1 MGKAERLEK
10 ILYLIQNSNFIS
22 PVELAEK
29 MDVSLVTIRRD
40 LKKLA
45 DQKSII
51 KEYNTIK
58 IARDYD
64 KRFHERHNTN
74 LEQKRI
80 IAELAKRFVQSG
92 DTLFLDTSTTCYEFA
107 RTLALSS
114 QNLHIITNNIYM
126 AVELMNIYK
135 IDLVLVGGNIRHGY
149 YSTVGPLAEKM
160 LSNIKVNK
168 FFFSCTMLD
177 TRGIY
182 ESSVLE
188 GNIKVK
194 MFENSRLHYLL
205 VDSSKFNKASIFRTT
220 GIENLD
226 VIITDKSLSKEYLD
240 KLKYRNIEVIT
251 PKNNEESYQV

>member
-10 ILYLIQNSNFIS
+10 IMDLIQNSNFIS
-22 PVELAEK
+22 PLELAEK

-45 DQKSII
+45 EERSII

-80 IAELAKRFVQSG
+80 IAELAKKLVQSG

-126 AVELMNIYK
+126 AVELMSIYK
-135 IDLVLVGGNIRHGY
+135 IDLVLLGGNIRHGY
-149 YSTVGPLAEKM
+149 FSTIGPLAEKM

-177 TRGIY
+177 ENGIY
-182 ESSVLE
+182 ESNILE
-188 GNIKVK
+188 GNIKIK

-205 VDSSKFNKASIFRTT
+205 VDSTKFDKASIFRTT
-220 GIENLD
+220 GIENIDAL
-226 VIITDKSLSKEYLD
+226 ITDKPLPNEYLD
-240 KLKYRNIEVIT
+240 ILKDKNIEVIT
-251 PKNNEESYQV
+251 PLKMD

>member
-10 ILYLIQNSNFIS
+10 IMDLIQNSNFIS
-22 PVELAEK
+22 PLELAEK
-29 MDVSLVTIRRD
+29 MNVSLVTIRRD

-45 DQKSII
+45 EERSIT

-80 IAELAKRFVQSG
+80 IAELAKKLVQSG

-126 AVELMNIYK
+126 AVELMSIYK
-135 IDLVLVGGNIRHGY
+135 IDLVLLGGNIRHGY
-149 YSTVGPLAEKM
+149 FSTIGPLAEKM

-177 TRGIY
+177 ENGIY
-182 ESSVLE
+182 ESNILE

-205 VDSSKFNKASIFRTT
+205 VDSTKFDKASIFRTT
-220 GIENLD
+220 GIENIDAL
-226 VIITDKSLSKEYLD
+226 ITDKPLPNEYLD
-240 KLKYRNIEVIT
+240 ILKDKNIEIIT
-251 PKNNEESYQV
+251 PLKMD

>member
-10 ILYLIQNSNFIS
+10 IMDLIQNSNFIS
-22 PVELAEK
+22 PLELAEK

-45 DQKSII
+45 EERSII

-80 IAELAKRFVQSG
+80 IAELAKKLVQSG

-126 AVELMNIYK
+126 AVELMSIYK

-149 YSTVGPLAEKM
+149 FSTIGPLAEKM

-177 TRGIY
+177 ENGIY
-182 ESSVLE
+182 ESNILE

-205 VDSSKFNKASIFRTT
+205 VDSTKFDKASIFRTT
-220 GIENLD
+220 GIENIDAL
-226 VIITDKSLSKEYLD
+226 ITDKPLPNEYLD
-240 KLKYRNIEVIT
+240 ILKDKNIEIIT
-251 PKNNEESYQV
+251 PV

>member
-10 ILYLIQNSNFIS
+10 IMDLIQNSNFIS
-22 PVELAEK
+22 PLELAEK
-29 MDVSLVTIRRD
+29 MNVSLVTIRRD

-45 DQKSII
+45 EERSII

-64 KRFHERHNTN
+64 KRFHERHHTN

-80 IAELAKRFVQSG
+80 IAELAKKLVQAG

-126 AVELMNIYK
+126 AVELMSIYK
-135 IDLVLVGGNIRHGY
+135 IDLVLLGGNIRHGY
-149 YSTVGPLAEKM
+149 FSTIGPLAEKM

-177 TRGIY
+177 ENGIY
-182 ESSVLE
+182 ESNILE

-205 VDSSKFNKASIFRTT
+205 VDSTKFDKASIFRTT
-220 GIENLD
+220 GIENIDAL
-226 VIITDKSLSKEYLD
+226 ITDKPLPNEYLD
-240 KLKYRNIEVIT
+240 ILKDKNIEIIT
-251 PKNNEESYQV
+251 PLKMD

>member
-10 ILYLIQNSNFIS
+10 IMDLIQNSNFIS
-22 PVELAEK
+22 PLELAEK

-45 DQKSII
+45 EERSII

-80 IAELAKRFVQSG
+80 IAELAKKLVQSG

-126 AVELMNIYK
+126 AVELMSIYK
-135 IDLVLVGGNIRHGY
+135 IDLVLLGGNIRHGY
-149 YSTVGPLAEKM
+149 FSTIGPLAEKM

-177 TRGIY
+177 ENGIY
-182 ESSVLE
+182 ESNILE

-205 VDSSKFNKASIFRTT
+205 VDSTKFDKASIFRTT
-220 GIENLD
+220 GIENIDAL
-226 VIITDKSLSKEYLD
+226 ITDKPLPNEYLD
-240 KLKYRNIEVIT
+240 ILKDKNIEIIT
-251 PKNNEESYQV
+251 PV

>member
-10 ILYLIQNSNFIS
+10 IMDLIQNSNFIS
-22 PVELAEK
+22 PLELAEK

-45 DQKSII
+45 EERSII

-64 KRFHERHNTN
+64 KSFHERHNTN

-80 IAELAKRFVQSG
+80 IAELAKRLVQSG

-126 AVELMNIYK
+126 AVELMSIYK
-135 IDLVLVGGNIRHGY
+135 IDLVLLGGNIRHGY
-149 YSTVGPLAEKM
+149 FSTIGPLAEKM

-177 TRGIY
+177 ENGIY
-182 ESSVLE
+182 ESNILE

-205 VDSSKFNKASIFRTT
+205 VDSTKFDKASIFRTT
-220 GIENLD
+220 GIENIDAL
-226 VIITDKSLSKEYLD
+226 ITDKPLPNEYLD
-240 KLKYRNIEVIT
+240 ILKDKNIEIIT
-251 PKNNEESYQV
+251 PLKMD

>member
-1 MGKAERLEK
+1 MGIAERLEK
-10 ILYLIQNSNFIS
+10 IMDLIQNSNFIS
-22 PVELAEK
+22 PLELAEK

-45 DQKSII
+45 EERSII

-64 KRFHERHNTN
+64 KRFHERHHTN

-80 IAELAKRFVQSG
+80 IAELAQRLVQAG

-126 AVELMNIYK
+126 AVELMSIYK
-135 IDLVLVGGNIRHGY
+135 IDLVLLGGNIRHGY
-149 YSTVGPLAEKM
+149 FSTIGPLAEKM

-177 TRGIY
+177 ENGIY
-182 ESSVLE
+182 ESNILE

-205 VDSSKFNKASIFRTT
+205 VDSTKFDKASIFRTT
-220 GIENLD
+220 GIENIDAL
-226 VIITDKSLSKEYLD
+226 ITDKPLPNEYLD
-240 KLKYRNIEVIT
+240 ILKDKNIEIIT
-251 PKNNEESYQV
+251 PV

>member
-10 ILYLIQNSNFIS
+10 IIDLIQNSNFIS
-22 PVELAEK
+22 PLELAEK

-45 DQKSII
+45 EERSII

-64 KRFHERHNTN
+64 KRFHERHHTN

-80 IAELAKRFVQSG
+80 IAELAQRLVQAG

-126 AVELMNIYK
+126 AVELMSIYK
-135 IDLVLVGGNIRHGY
+135 IDLVLLGGNIRHGY
-149 YSTVGPLAEKM
+149 FSTIGPLAEKM

-177 TRGIY
+177 ENGIY
-182 ESSVLE
+182 ESNILE

-205 VDSSKFNKASIFRTT
+205 VDSTKFDKASIFRTT
-220 GIENLD
+220 GIENIDAL
-226 VIITDKSLSKEYLD
+226 ITDKPLPNEYLD
-240 KLKYRNIEVIT
+240 ILKDKNIEIIT
-251 PKNNEESYQV
+251 PV

>member
-10 ILYLIQNSNFIS
+10 IMDLIQNSNFIS
-22 PVELAEK
+22 PLELAEK

-45 DQKSII
+45 EERSII

-64 KRFHERHNTN
+64 KRFHERHHTN

-80 IAELAKRFVQSG
+80 IAELAQRLVQAG

-126 AVELMNIYK
+126 AVELMSIYK
-135 IDLVLVGGNIRHGY
+135 IDLVLLGGNIRHGY
-149 YSTVGPLAEKM
+149 FSTIGPLAEKM

-177 TRGIY
+177 ENGIY
-182 ESSVLE
+182 ESNILE

-205 VDSSKFNKASIFRTT
+205 VDSTKFDKASIFRTT
-220 GIENLD
+220 GIENIDAL
-226 VIITDKSLSKEYLD
+226 ITDKPLPNEYLD
-240 KLKYRNIEVIT
+240 ILKDKNIEIIT
-251 PKNNEESYQV
+251 PV

>member
-10 ILYLIQNSNFIS
+10 IMDLIQNSNFIS
-22 PVELAEK
+22 PLELAEK

-45 DQKSII
+45 EERSII

-64 KRFHERHNTN
+64 KRFHERHHTN

-80 IAELAKRFVQSG
+80 IAELAKKLVQAG

-126 AVELMNIYK
+126 AVELMSIYK
-135 IDLVLVGGNIRHGY
+135 IDLVLLGGNIRHGY
-149 YSTVGPLAEKM
+149 FSTIGPLAEKM

-177 TRGIY
+177 ENGIY
-182 ESSVLE
+182 ESNILE

-205 VDSSKFNKASIFRTT
+205 VDSTKFDKASIFRTT
-220 GIENLD
+220 GIENIDAL
-226 VIITDKSLSKEYLD
+226 ITDKPLPNEYLD
-240 KLKYRNIEVIT
+240 ILKDKNIEIIT
-251 PKNNEESYQV
+251 PLKME

>member
-10 ILYLIQNSNFIS
+10 IMDLIQNSNFIS
-22 PVELAEK
+22 PLELAEK

-45 DQKSII
+45 EERSII

-64 KRFHERHNTN
+64 KRFHERHHTN

-80 IAELAKRFVQSG
+80 IAELAKKLVQSG

-126 AVELMNIYK
+126 AVELMSIYK
-135 IDLVLVGGNIRHGY
+135 IDLVLLGGNIRHGY
-149 YSTVGPLAEKM
+149 FSTIGPLAEKM

-177 TRGIY
+177 ENGIY
-182 ESSVLE
+182 ESNILE

-205 VDSSKFNKASIFRTT
+205 VDSTKFDKASIFRTT
-220 GIENLD
+220 GIENIDAL
-226 VIITDKSLSKEYLD
+226 ITDKPLPNEYLD
-240 KLKYRNIEVIT
+240 ILKDKNIEIIT
-251 PKNNEESYQV
+251 PLKMD

>member
-1 MGKAERLEK
+1 MD
-10 ILYLIQNSNFIS
+10 LIQNSNFIS
-22 PVELAEK
+22 PLELAEK

-45 DQKSII
+45 EERSII

-80 IAELAKRFVQSG
+80 IAELAKRLVQSG

-126 AVELMNIYK
+126 AVELMSIYK
-135 IDLVLVGGNIRHGY
+135 IDLVLLGGNIRHGY
-149 YSTVGPLAEKM
+149 FSTIGPLAEKM

-177 TRGIY
+177 ENGIY
-182 ESSVLE
+182 ESNILE

-205 VDSSKFNKASIFRTT
+205 VDSTKFDKASIFRTT
-220 GIENLD
+220 GIENIDAL
-226 VIITDKSLSKEYLD
+226 ITDKPLPNEYLD
-240 KLKYRNIEVIT
+240 ILKDKNIEIIT
-251 PKNNEESYQV
+251 PLKMD

>member
-10 ILYLIQNSNFIS
+10 IMDLIQNSNFIS
-22 PVELAEK
+22 PLELAEK

-45 DQKSII
+45 EERSII

-64 KRFHERHNTN
+64 KRFHERHHTN

-80 IAELAKRFVQSG
+80 IAELAKRLVQSG

-126 AVELMNIYK
+126 AVELMSIYK
-135 IDLVLVGGNIRHGY
+135 IDLVLLGGNIRHGY
-149 YSTVGPLAEKM
+149 FSTIGPLAEKM

-177 TRGIY
+177 ENGIY
-182 ESSVLE
+182 ESNILE

-205 VDSSKFNKASIFRTT
+205 VDSTKFDKASIFRTT
-220 GIENLD
+220 GIENIDAL
-226 VIITDKSLSKEYLD
+226 ITDKPLPNEYLD
-240 KLKYRNIEVIT
+240 ILKDKNIEIIT
-251 PKNNEESYQV
+251 PA

>member
-10 ILYLIQNSNFIS
+10 IMDLIQNSNFIS
-22 PVELAEK
+22 PLELAEK

-45 DQKSII
+45 EERSII

-80 IAELAKRFVQSG
+80 IAELAKRLVQSG

-126 AVELMNIYK
+126 AVELMSIYK
-135 IDLVLVGGNIRHGY
+135 IDLVLLGGNIRHGY
-149 YSTVGPLAEKM
+149 FSTIGPLAEKM

-177 TRGIY
+177 ENGIY
-182 ESSVLE
+182 ESNILE

-205 VDSSKFNKASIFRTT
+205 VDSTKFDKASIFRTT
-220 GIENLD
+220 GIENIDAL
-226 VIITDKSLSKEYLD
+226 ITDKPLPNKYLNILKD
-240 KLKYRNIEVIT
+240 KNIEIIT
-251 PKNNEESYQV
+251 PV

>member
-10 ILYLIQNSNFIS
+10 IMDLIQNSNFIS
-22 PVELAEK
+22 PLELAEK

-45 DQKSII
+45 EERSII

-64 KRFHERHNTN
+64 KRFHERHHTN

-80 IAELAKRFVQSG
+80 IAELAQRLVQSG

-126 AVELMNIYK
+126 AVELMSIYK
-135 IDLVLVGGNIRHGY
+135 IDLVLLGGNIRHGY
-149 YSTVGPLAEKM
+149 FSTIGPLAEKM

-177 TRGIY
+177 ENGIY
-182 ESSVLE
+182 ESNILE

-205 VDSSKFNKASIFRTT
+205 VDSTKFDKASIFRTT
-220 GIENLD
+220 GIENIDAL
-226 VIITDKSLSKEYLD
+226 ITDKPLPNEYLD
-240 KLKYRNIEVIT
+240 ILKDKNIEIIT
-251 PKNNEESYQV
+251 PV

>member
-10 ILYLIQNSNFIS
+10 IMDLIQNSNFIS
-22 PVELAEK
+22 PLELAEK

-45 DQKSII
+45 EERSII

-80 IAELAKRFVQSG
+80 IAELAKRLVQAG

-126 AVELMNIYK
+126 AVELMSIYK
-135 IDLVLVGGNIRHGY
+135 IDLILVGGNIRHGY
-149 YSTVGPLAEKM
+149 FSTIGPLAEKM

-177 TRGIY
+177 ENGIY
-182 ESSVLE
+182 ESNILE

-205 VDSSKFNKASIFRTT
+205 VDSTKFDKASIFRTT
-220 GIENLD
+220 GIENIDAL
-226 VIITDKSLSKEYLD
+226 ITDKPLPNEYLD
-240 KLKYRNIEVIT
+240 ILKDKNIEIIT
-251 PKNNEESYQV
+251 PLKMD

>member
-10 ILYLIQNSNFIS
+10 IMDLIQNSNFIS
-22 PVELAEK
+22 PLELADK

-45 DQKSII
+45 EERSII

-64 KRFHERHNTN
+64 KRFHERHHTN

-80 IAELAKRFVQSG
+80 IAELAKKLVQAG

-126 AVELMNIYK
+126 AVELMSIYK
-135 IDLVLVGGNIRHGY
+135 IDLVLLGGNIRHGY
-149 YSTVGPLAEKM
+149 FSTIGPLAEKM

-177 TRGIY
+177 ENGIY
-182 ESSVLE
+182 ESNILE

-205 VDSSKFNKASIFRTT
+205 VDSTKFDKASIFRTT
-220 GIENLD
+220 GIENIDAL
-226 VIITDKSLSKEYLD
+226 ITDKPLPNEYLD
-240 KLKYRNIEVIT
+240 ILKDKNIEIIT
-251 PKNNEESYQV
+251 PLKME

>member
-10 ILYLIQNSNFIS
+10 IMDLIQNSNFIS
-22 PVELAEK
+22 PLELAEK

-45 DQKSII
+45 EERSII

-80 IAELAKRFVQSG
+80 IAELAKRLVQSG

-126 AVELMNIYK
+126 AVELMSIYK
-135 IDLVLVGGNIRHGY
+135 IDLVLLGGNIRHGY
-149 YSTVGPLAEKM
+149 FSTIGPLAEKM

-177 TRGIY
+177 ENGIY
-182 ESSVLE
+182 ESNILE

-205 VDSSKFNKASIFRTT
+205 VDSTKFDKASIFRTT
-220 GIENLD
+220 GIKNIDAL
-226 VIITDKSLSKEYLD
+226 ITDKPLPNKYLD
-240 KLKYRNIEVIT
+240 ILKDKNIEIIT
-251 PKNNEESYQV
+251 PV

>member
-10 ILYLIQNSNFIS
+10 IMDLIQNSNFIS
-22 PVELAEK
+22 PLELAEK

-45 DQKSII
+45 EERSII

-80 IAELAKRFVQSG
+80 IAELAKRLVQSG

-126 AVELMNIYK
+126 AVELMSIYK
-135 IDLVLVGGNIRHGY
+135 IDLVLLGGNIRHGY
-149 YSTVGPLAEKM
+149 FSTIGPLAEKM

-177 TRGIY
+177 ENGIY
-182 ESSVLE
+182 ESNILE

-205 VDSSKFNKASIFRTT
+205 VDSTKFDKASIFRTT
-220 GIENLD
+220 GIENIDAL
-226 VIITDKSLSKEYLD
+226 ITDKPLPNEYLD
-240 KLKYRNIEVIT
+240 ILKDKNIEIIT
-251 PKNNEESYQV
+251 PLKME

>member
-10 ILYLIQNSNFIS
+10 IMDLIQNSNFIS
-22 PVELAEK
+22 PLELAEK

-45 DQKSII
+45 EERSII

-64 KRFHERHNTN
+64 KRFHERHHTN

-80 IAELAKRFVQSG
+80 IAELAKRLVQAG

-126 AVELMNIYK
+126 AVELMSIYK
-135 IDLVLVGGNIRHGY
+135 IDLVLLGGNIRHGY
-149 YSTVGPLAEKM
+149 FSTIGPLAEKM

-177 TRGIY
+177 ENGIY
-182 ESSVLE
+182 ESNILE

-205 VDSSKFNKASIFRTT
+205 VDSTKFDKASIFRTT
-220 GIENLD
+220 GIENIDAL
-226 VIITDKSLSKEYLD
+226 ITDKPLPNEYLD
-240 KLKYRNIEVIT
+240 ILKDNNIEIIT
-251 PKNNEESYQV
+251 PLKMD

>member
-10 ILYLIQNSNFIS
+10 IMDLIQNSNFIS
-22 PVELAEK
+22 PLELAEK

-45 DQKSII
+45 EERSII

-80 IAELAKRFVQSG
+80 IAELAQRLVQAG

-126 AVELMNIYK
+126 AVELMSIYK
-135 IDLVLVGGNIRHGY
+135 IDLVLLGGNIRHGY
-149 YSTVGPLAEKM
+149 FSTIGPLAEKM

-177 TRGIY
+177 ENGIY
-182 ESSVLE
+182 ESNILE

-205 VDSSKFNKASIFRTT
+205 VDSTKFDKASIFRTT
-220 GIENLD
+220 GIENIDAL
-226 VIITDKSLSKEYLD
+226 ITDKPLPNEYLD
-240 KLKYRNIEVIT
+240 ILKDKNIEIIT
-251 PKNNEESYQV
+251 PLKMD

>member
-10 ILYLIQNSNFIS
+10 IMDLIQNSNFIS
-22 PVELAEK
+22 PLELAEK

-45 DQKSII
+45 EERSII

-80 IAELAKRFVQSG
+80 IAELAKRLVQSG

-114 QNLHIITNNIYM
+114 QSLHIITNNIYM
-126 AVELMNIYK
+126 AVELMSIYK
-135 IDLVLVGGNIRHGY
+135 IDLILVGGNIRHGY
-149 YSTVGPLAEKM
+149 FSTIGPLAEKM

-177 TRGIY
+177 ENGIY
-182 ESSVLE
+182 ESNILE

-205 VDSSKFNKASIFRTT
+205 VDSTKFDKASIFRTT
-220 GIENLD
+220 GIENIDAL
-226 VIITDKSLSKEYLD
+226 ITDKPLPNEYLD
-240 KLKYRNIEVIT
+240 ILKDKNIEIIT
-251 PKNNEESYQV
+251 PLKMD

>member
-10 ILYLIQNSNFIS
+10 IMDLIQNSNFIS
-22 PVELAEK
+22 PAELAEK

-45 DQKSII
+45 EKRSII

-64 KRFHERHNTN
+64 KRFHERHHTN

-80 IAELAKRFVQSG
+80 IAELAKKLVQAG

-126 AVELMNIYK
+126 AVELMSIYK
-135 IDLVLVGGNIRHGY
+135 IDLVLLGGNIRHGY
-149 YSTVGPLAEKM
+149 FSTIGPLAEKM

-177 TRGIY
+177 KNGIY
-182 ESSVLE
+182 ESNILE

-205 VDSSKFNKASIFRTT
+205 VDSTKFDKASIFRTT
-220 GIENLD
+220 GIENIDAL
-226 VIITDKSLSKEYLD
+226 ITDKPLPNEYLD
-240 KLKYRNIEVIT
+240 ILKDKNIEIIT
-251 PKNNEESYQV
+251 PLKMD

>member
-10 ILYLIQNSNFIS
+10 IMDLIQNSNFIS
-22 PVELAEK
+22 PLELAEK

-45 DQKSII
+45 EERSII

-80 IAELAKRFVQSG
+80 IAELAKRLVQAG

-126 AVELMNIYK
+126 AVELMSIYK
-135 IDLVLVGGNIRHGY
+135 IDLVLLGGNIRHGY
-149 YSTVGPLAEKM
+149 FSTIGPLAEKM

-177 TRGIY
+177 ENGIY
-182 ESSVLE
+182 ESNILE

-205 VDSSKFNKASIFRTT
+205 VDSTKFDKASIFRTT
-220 GIENLD
+220 GIENIDAL
-226 VIITDKSLSKEYLD
+226 ITDKPLPNEYLD
-240 KLKYRNIEVIT
+240 ILKDKNIEIIT
-251 PKNNEESYQV
+251 PLKMD

>member
-10 ILYLIQNSNFIS
+10 IMDLIQNSNFIS
-22 PVELAEK
+22 PLELAEK

-45 DQKSII
+45 EERSII

-64 KRFHERHNTN
+64 KRFHERHHTN

-80 IAELAKRFVQSG
+80 IAELAQRLVQAG

-126 AVELMNIYK
+126 AVELMSIYK
-135 IDLVLVGGNIRHGY
+135 IDLVLLGGNIRHGY
-149 YSTVGPLAEKM
+149 FSTIGPLAEKM

-177 TRGIY
+177 ENGIY
-182 ESSVLE
+182 ESNILE

-194 MFENSRLHYLL
+194 MFENSRLHYFL
-205 VDSSKFNKASIFRTT
+205 VDSTKFDKASIFRTT
-220 GIENLD
+220 GIENIDAL
-226 VIITDKSLSKEYLD
+226 ITDKPLPNEYLD
-240 KLKYRNIEVIT
+240 ILKDKNIEIIT
-251 PKNNEESYQV
+251 PV